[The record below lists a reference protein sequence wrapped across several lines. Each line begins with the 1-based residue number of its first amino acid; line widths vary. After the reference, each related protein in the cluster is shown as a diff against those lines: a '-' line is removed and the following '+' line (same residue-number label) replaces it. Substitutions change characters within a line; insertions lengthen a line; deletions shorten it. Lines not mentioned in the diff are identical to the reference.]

1 MGKEI
6 LCDNRYPVVFIIFDA
21 RFDSKVKGKDRLKI
35 TPSFRNPYTDEMVYF
50 VICPSHQVC

>member
-21 RFDSKVKGKDRLKI
+21 RFDSKVKGEDNTFFSEPL
-35 TPSFRNPYTDEMVYF
+35 
-50 VICPSHQVC
+50 H